1 MDARY
6 IYPVS
11 LPMTLKNLSTLVLP
25 LLITGAVSCKKD
37 DNQPV
42 ANRSGLIKTLRTQA
56 VDSPQTSNSYLEQYQ
71 FTYFP
76 DGTVE
81 TVAVDYNWSAWN
93 RQLVLKYQRYSGY
106 FLRTSSIDNQPA
118 TASVDS
124 FTTTTDG
131 RIIAAYYG
139 IRDTGL
145 KTTGRFDYNAQN
157 QLTAYTMQRGGSSLY
172 PYTFSWDGPNLVR
185 SRGYQMYDTRYL
197 YDSTKSMQEAD
208 YFNITSLIEW
218 GQPVLRTKYH
228 TSNHKSPLNND
239 MLTNIQ
245 WENGRISS
253 YQVYASQN
261 GIPRRYFFTY
271 Y

>member
-1 MDARY
+1 M
-6 IYPVS
+6 
-11 LPMTLKNLSTLVLP
+11 
-25 LLITGAVSCKKD
+25 
-37 DNQPV
+37 
-42 ANRSGLIKTLRTQA
+42 QA
-56 VDSPQTSNSYLEQYQ
+56 VDSLQTSNSYLEQYQ

-76 DGTVE
+76 DGKLQTV
-81 TVAVDYNWSAWN
+81 VADYSRFNPGYHVVIN
-93 RQLVLKYQRYSGY
+93 YERHGNY
-106 FLRTSSIDNQPA
+106 FLRTSFVDNQPA

-124 FTTTTDG
+124 FTTTDG
-131 RIIAAYYG
+131 RITAAYYG

-172 PYTFSWDGPNLVR
+172 PYTFSWDGQNLVR
-185 SRGYQMYDTRYL
+185 SKGFQMYDTRYL

-208 YFNITSLIEW
+208 YFNVTSLIEW
-218 GQPVLRTKYH
+218 GQPVLVTKYH

-253 YQVYASQN
+253 YQVYANSW
-261 GIPRRYFFTY
+261 GSPRRYIFTY